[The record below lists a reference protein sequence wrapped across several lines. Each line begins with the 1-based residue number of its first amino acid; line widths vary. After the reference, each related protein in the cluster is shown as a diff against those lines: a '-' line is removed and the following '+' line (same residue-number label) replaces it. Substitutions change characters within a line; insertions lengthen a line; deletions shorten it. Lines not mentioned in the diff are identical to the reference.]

1 MQTGLLPIGEGARHI
16 RFPGSAGR
24 AGGLRI
30 LILSHSGGTL
40 MANAATRTKRL
51 NETKMVLR
59 QPLLLIAIILSFALL
74 LLFVIYPLAKTLIYS
89 LTDETGAFSLANLIS
104 ILQTPR
110 YGKVFGRTMAL
121 GLIVAVIATF
131 IGYVFAYTVTRV
143 DIPGKGF
150 FKTMATLPIL
160 SPPFVLSLSIIF
172 LFGKQG
178 LISKDLL
185 GITGSSVYGLKSLI
199 VVQVMS
205 FFPIA
210 YLTLSGILSSI
221 DASVEDAACNMGA
234 GRWKTFW
241 TVTFPLSLPGIISGA
256 LLVFIQSLE
265 DFSNPATIG
274 GDYTTLSIEV
284 YNIITG
290 SYDMRKGSVL
300 ALLLLLPA
308 VIAYLLNKYWVN
320 KKSFVTVTGKPTQ
333 ARKLIEEPHIKWPLF
348 IFCLLVSSIIIL
360 FYGTVIFASFVRT
373 WGVDFSLTLDQYRK
387 ALQYG
392 WDSLKNSMVL
402 GLISAVIGGLL
413 GMVIAYITAK
423 RNYFG
428 KRFIEVSSVLM
439 FAVPGTVLGISYILG
454 FNSKP
459 LALTGTG
466 VILVIVFTFRNM
478 PVAIES
484 GTTTLLQID
493 NSIEDASTILGADTG
508 YSFRRITLPM
518 LKNAFFSGIVYSF
531 TKAITA
537 VSAVIFLVSPRWKL
551 VTSNIY
557 SLFDMAKYGQAAAF
571 VTMMVGILLVFIGL
585 FSTVINFLLAPRS
598 KVPQAKTKTEET
610 K

>member
-1 MQTGLLPIGEGARHI
+1 
-16 RFPGSAGR
+16 
-24 AGGLRI
+24 
-30 LILSHSGGTL
+30 
-40 MANAATRTKRL
+40 MANATTRAKRL
-51 NETKMVLR
+51 NETKMILR

-89 LTDETGAFSLANLIS
+89 LTDETGAFSLANLIT

-143 DIPGKGF
+143 NVPAKGF

-178 LISKDLL
+178 LISKNLL

-210 YLTLSGILSSI
+210 YLTLSGILASI

-234 GRWKTFW
+234 GRRKTFW

-348 IFCLLVSSIIIL
+348 AFCLIVSAIIIL

-392 WDSLKNSMVL
+392 WDSLKNSMTL

-466 VILVIVFTFRNM
+466 LILVIVFTFRNM

-493 NSIEDASTILGADTG
+493 NSIEEASTILGADTG

-518 LKNAFFSGIVYSF
+518 LKSAFFSGIVYSF

-585 FSTVINFLLAPRS
+585 FNTVINFLLAPRS
-598 KVPQAKTKTEET
+598 KVPQAKTKTEES

>member
-1 MQTGLLPIGEGARHI
+1 
-16 RFPGSAGR
+16 
-24 AGGLRI
+24 
-30 LILSHSGGTL
+30 
-40 MANAATRTKRL
+40 MANATTRAKRL
-51 NETKMVLR
+51 NETKMILR

-89 LTDETGAFSLANLIS
+89 LTDETGAFSLANLIT

-143 DIPGKGF
+143 NVPAKGF

-178 LISKDLL
+178 LISKNLL

-210 YLTLSGILSSI
+210 YLTLSGILASI

-234 GRWKTFW
+234 SRWHTFW
-241 TVTFPLSLPGIISGA
+241 TVTFPLSLPGIISGC

-348 IFCLLVSSIIIL
+348 AFCLIVSAIIIL

-392 WDSLKNSMVL
+392 WDSLKNSMTL

-423 RNYFG
+423 RNYYG
-428 KRFIEVSSVLM
+428 KRFIEVASVLM

-466 VILVIVFTFRNM
+466 LILVIVFTFRNM

-493 NSIEDASTILGADTG
+493 NSIEEASTILGADTG

-557 SLFDMAKYGQAAAF
+557 SLFDLAKYGQAAAF

-585 FSTVINFLLAPRS
+585 FNTVINLLLAPRS
-598 KVPQAKTKTEET
+598 KVPQAKSKTEES

>member
-1 MQTGLLPIGEGARHI
+1 
-16 RFPGSAGR
+16 
-24 AGGLRI
+24 
-30 LILSHSGGTL
+30 
-40 MANAATRTKRL
+40 MANATTRAKRL
-51 NETKMVLR
+51 NETKMIFR
-59 QPLLLIAIILSFALL
+59 QPLLLAAIILSIALL
-74 LLFVIYPLAKTLIYS
+74 LLFVVYPLAKTLVYS
-89 LTDETGAFSLANLIS
+89 LTDETGSFSLANLIT

-121 GLIVAVIATF
+121 GLIVAAIATF
-131 IGYVFAYTVTRV
+131 VGYVFAYTITRV
-143 DIPGKGF
+143 NVPAKGF
-150 FKTMATLPIL
+150 LKTMATLPIL

-185 GITGSSVYGLKSLI
+185 HIVNSSVYGMKSLI

-210 YLTLSGILSSI
+210 YLTLSGILASI

-333 ARKLIEEPHIKWPLF
+333 ARKLIDEPHIKWPLF
-348 IFCLLVSSIIIL
+348 AFCMIISAVIIL

-373 WGVDFSLTLDQYRK
+373 WGVDFTLTLDQYRR

-413 GMVIAYITAK
+413 GMIIAYITAK

-454 FNSKP
+454 FNSEP

-484 GTTTLLQID
+484 GSTTLLQID
-493 NSIEDASTILGADTG
+493 NSIEEASTILGADTG
-508 YSFRRITLPM
+508 YSFRRITLPI

-557 SLFDMAKYGQAAAF
+557 SLFDLAKYGQAAAF

-585 FSTVINFLLAPRS
+585 FNTVINLLLAPRS
-598 KVPQAKTKTEET
+598 KVPQAKTKSKTEGS

>member
-1 MQTGLLPIGEGARHI
+1 
-16 RFPGSAGR
+16 
-24 AGGLRI
+24 
-30 LILSHSGGTL
+30 
-40 MANAATRTKRL
+40 MANATTRAKRL
-51 NETKMVLR
+51 NETKMILQ

-89 LTDETGAFSLANLIS
+89 LTDETGAFSLANLIA

-143 DIPGKGF
+143 NIPGKGF

-178 LISKDLL
+178 LISKNLL
-185 GITGSSVYGLKSLI
+185 GITGSSVYGMKSLI

-333 ARKLIEEPHIKWPLF
+333 ARKLINEPHIKWPLF
-348 IFCLLVSSIIIL
+348 AFCLIVSVIIIL

-392 WDSLKNSMVL
+392 WDSLKNSMTL
-402 GLISAVIGGLL
+402 GLISAIIGGLL

-423 RNYFG
+423 RNDYG

-466 VILVIVFTFRNM
+466 IILVIVFTFRNM

-493 NSIEDASTILGADTG
+493 NSIEEASTILGADTG

-585 FSTVINFLLAPRS
+585 FNAVINFLLAPRS
-598 KVPQAKTKTEET
+598 KVPQAKSNTEES

>member
-1 MQTGLLPIGEGARHI
+1 
-16 RFPGSAGR
+16 
-24 AGGLRI
+24 
-30 LILSHSGGTL
+30 

-178 LISKDLL
+178 LISKNLL
-185 GITGSSVYGLKSLI
+185 GITGSSVYGLESLI

-333 ARKLIEEPHIKWPLF
+333 TRKLIEEPYIKWPLF

-454 FNSKP
+454 FNSEP

-493 NSIEDASTILGADTG
+493 NSIEEASTILGADTG

>member
-1 MQTGLLPIGEGARHI
+1 
-16 RFPGSAGR
+16 
-24 AGGLRI
+24 
-30 LILSHSGGTL
+30 
-40 MANAATRTKRL
+40 MANATTRAKRL
-51 NETKMVLR
+51 NETKMILR

-89 LTDETGAFSLANLIS
+89 LTDETGAFSLANLIT

-143 DIPGKGF
+143 NVPAKGF

-172 LFGKQG
+172 LFGTQG
-178 LISKDLL
+178 LISKNLL

-210 YLTLSGILSSI
+210 YLTLSGILASI

-348 IFCLLVSSIIIL
+348 AFCLIVSAIIIL

-392 WDSLKNSMVL
+392 WDSLKNSMTL

-423 RNYFG
+423 RNYYG
-428 KRFIEVSSVLM
+428 KRFIEVASVLM

-466 VILVIVFTFRNM
+466 LILVIVFTFRNM

-493 NSIEDASTILGADTG
+493 KSIEEASTILGADTG

-557 SLFDMAKYGQAAAF
+557 SLFDLAKYGQAAAF

-585 FSTVINFLLAPRS
+585 FNTVINLLLAPRS
-598 KVPQAKTKTEET
+598 KVPQAKTKTEES